1 VSFLI
6 MCKELGKEE
15 FKRKED
21 KTMSIDLPILISF
34 VSITIAVINF
44 ISSTKRNNKKDT
56 TEDATQMATV
66 ITELKNIMDGISDI
80 KKEITDIR
88 NDVKEDRDRIIRI
101 DESAK
106 QAHKRID
113 ELIKRLE
120 KVEGVKTL

>member
-1 VSFLI
+1 
-6 MCKELGKEE
+6 
-15 FKRKED
+15 
-21 KTMSIDLPILISF
+21 MSIDLPILISV

-44 ISSTKRNNKKDT
+44 ISNTKRNNKKDT
-56 TEDATQMATV
+56 TEDAPQMATL

-88 NDVKEDRDRIIRI
+88 NDVKEDRDKIIRI

-120 KVEGVKTL
+120 KVGGVKT